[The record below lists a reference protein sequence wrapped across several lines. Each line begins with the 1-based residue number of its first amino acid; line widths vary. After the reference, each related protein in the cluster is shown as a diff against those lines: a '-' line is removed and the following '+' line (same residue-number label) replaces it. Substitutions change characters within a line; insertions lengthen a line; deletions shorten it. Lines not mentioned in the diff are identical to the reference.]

1 MLTLYFDSEF
11 LNDFWIQYDESENI
25 YVKKFVVILREFAG
39 VFINAFDCYS
49 GDYDPYKV
57 ASIIGGTS
65 LPFSDI
71 YVNF

>member
-1 MLTLYFDSEF
+1 LSTVREVSAILVAK
-11 LNDFWIQYDESENI
+11 I
-25 YVKKFVVILREFAG
+25 ILREFAG